1 MNSRLTLTFGA
12 LALAVTLAACGSNSS
27 SPTAPSPMPSPSPGT
42 GASLT
47 VTVTGQ
53 NGASS
58 FSPNP
63 GTVTAGQTVAWF
75 NADSTVHD
83 VTADDGSFT
92 TGNIAPGATSS
103 PIAMNTAG
111 SIPYHCSIHPS
122 MVGSL
127 TVNSTGGGGY

>member
-27 SPTAPSPMPSPSPGT
+27 SPTSPSPMPSPGPGT
-42 GASLT
+42 GATLT
-47 VTVTGQ
+47 VTVLGQ
-53 NGASS
+53 NGSNS

-63 GTVTAGQTVAWF
+63 GVLTAGQTVAWT
-75 NADSTVHD
+75 NADSIVHNI
-83 VTADDGSFT
+83 TADDGSWT

-103 PIAMNTAG
+103 AITMANAG
-111 SIPYHCSIHPS
+111 TVTYHCSIHPS

-127 TVNSTGGGGY
+127 TVNSSGGGY